1 MHTTPISLLARLRQP
16 DAGEAWDRFVKLYT
30 PFLVALLV
38 TRFQV
43 RTQDVSDLVQ
53 DIFVGLVRTL
63 PNFEYDGQHSFRGY
77 LRRVCHNKVID
88 FRRKQLGEAVEDAG
102 SVRPGRCAGSGAAR
116 SSVGKGSQAIPGTAG
131 PRTDAGGV
139 PAGHLE
145 GVLASCR

>member
-43 RTQDVSDLVQ
+43 RMQDVSDLVQ

-63 PNFEYDGQHSFRGY
+63 PNFEYDGQHTHFRAY
-77 LRRVCHNKVID
+77 LRRVCCSKVID
-88 FRRKQLGEAVEDAG
+88 FRRKQLGEAVHDSGLSGLEDAQ
-102 SVRPGRCAGSGAAR
+102 AA
-116 SSVGKGSQAIPGTAG
+116 AA
-131 PRTDAGGV
+131 
-139 PAGHLE
+139 
-145 GVLASCR
+145 